1 MKLQYR
7 TLKYY
12 HKTAPKITQYCTAI
26 PQTLTPPSITEVL
39 MILIDVLVYLLANNS
54 AGSRPLDKGTA
65 VCKNFL
71 GPFGPHFG
79 LKIRG
84 GGGGDTRIGREV
96 HCASGS
102 LIPALSMACLES
114 CRPSRPSR
122 PSAKHLIKTHC
133 TFVAQ
138 KIRQKR
144 KFPPG

>member
-1 MKLQYR
+1 
-7 TLKYY
+7 
-12 HKTAPKITQYCTAI
+12 
-26 PQTLTPPSITEVL
+26 

-54 AGSRPLDKGTA
+54 AGSRPLDKGGTIS
-65 VCKNFL
+65 KNFL
-71 GPFGPHFG
+71 GSFGPHFG

-84 GGGGDTRIGREV
+84 GAGGDTRVGQED
-96 HCASGS
+96 CASGS

-144 KFPPG
+144 KISS

>member
-1 MKLQYR
+1 
-7 TLKYY
+7 
-12 HKTAPKITQYCTAI
+12 
-26 PQTLTPPSITEVL
+26 

-84 GGGGDTRIGREV
+84 GGGGDTRIGREGRREV
-96 HCASGS
+96 DCLSGS
-102 LIPALSMACLES
+102 LILALSMACLES
-114 CRPSRPSR
+114 YRPSRPSR